1 MDEDQVQHRDYIEV
15 VTGAILANLREA
27 DLDARCAKVDWTVTD
42 LAAHLGGV
50 YRWAAYNM
58 GSLTRGDL
66 EDRPEISVS
75 PVEWVEAGR
84 DALLEAIA
92 ANEPDA
98 ECYTLSKTDRTVRWW
113 YRRQLHENLVH
124 LWDLRSAS
132 DPEAPA
138 PAEVPASV
146 HADGV
151 AELFDTFIARARNL
165 EPLNGV
171 VRLESTDTGQQWTFG
186 VDWERDTTDYP
197 DGIVKGTAA
206 DLLLYVWNRADNV
219 KKIGDLELIERFEK
233 ASLRP

>member
-1 MDEDQVQHRDYIEV
+1 MDNRDYVEV
-15 VTGAILANLREA
+15 VTGAVLDDLRVA
-27 DLDARCAKVDWTVTD
+27 DLDARCAKVDWSVTD

-66 EDRPEISVS
+66 EDRPEIAVS
-75 PVEWVEAGR
+75 PYEWCKEGR
-84 DALLEAIA
+84 DALLASMA
-92 ANEPDA
+92 ANDPDA

-113 YRRQLHENLVH
+113 YRRQLFENLVH
-124 LWDLRSAS
+124 LWDLRSAA
-132 DPEAPA
+132 DPDAP
-138 PAEVPASV
+138 PAHEVPASV

-171 VRLESTDTGQQWTFG
+171 VRLEATDTGDAWTFG
-186 VDWERDTTDYP
+186 VDWEGDTTDYP
-197 DGIVKGTAA
+197 DGIVKGAAA

-219 KKIGDLELIERFEK
+219 KKVGDLELIERFEK